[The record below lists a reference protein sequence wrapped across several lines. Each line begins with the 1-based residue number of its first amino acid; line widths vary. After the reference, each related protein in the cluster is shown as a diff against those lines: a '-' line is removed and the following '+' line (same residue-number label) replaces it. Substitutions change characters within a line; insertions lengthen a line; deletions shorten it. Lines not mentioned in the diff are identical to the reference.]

1 MRRSIKVKYFLVSQT
16 HQLIEKVNFRVVY
29 YLDFGVV
36 VINSLEQKQFHF
48 FLMVISSKILSCIA
62 CSCDFQCLRR
72 TGGTLML
79 YQSGNNY

>member
-48 FLMVISSKILSCIA
+48 FLMVISSKILS
-62 CSCDFQCLRR
+62 
-72 TGGTLML
+72 
-79 YQSGNNY
+79 